1 MEQLS
6 YQWMNSDEILYL
18 SNFRKYLEK
27 NEISLKSEKNYGYFM

>member
-18 SNFRKYLEK
+18 SAFQEYFGK
-27 NEISLKSEKNYGYFM
+27 NEISLKSDMNYGYLM